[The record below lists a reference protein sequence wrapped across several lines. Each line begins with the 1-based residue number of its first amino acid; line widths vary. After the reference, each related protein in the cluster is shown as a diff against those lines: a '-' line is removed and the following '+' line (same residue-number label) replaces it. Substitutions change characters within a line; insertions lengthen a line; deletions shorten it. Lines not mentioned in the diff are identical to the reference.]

1 MVMFVGIDDDDDDP
15 WLDDYLFVDVDNLNV
30 SFDPET

>member
-1 MVMFVGIDDDDDDP
+1 MVMFVGIDDDDDP

-30 SFDPET
+30 LFDPET